1 LNISVRVNKKDVLL
15 AGLLAPLQAAP
26 FFIYA
31 CLFGGGI
38 SRRLASADFFFACFT
53 VSIACG
59 QSCWASRVNGTVKA
73 VVAYGFSA

>member
-31 CLFGGGI
+31 CLFGGGEYPAVLPAPTF
-38 SRRLASADFFFACFT
+38 SLLALLS
-53 VSIACG
+53 
-59 QSCWASRVNGTVKA
+59 Q
-73 VVAYGFSA
+73 